1 MNYFGY
7 LLQFS
12 NWTVISINAY
22 LKQYD
27 CTPTGVHL
35 SIQAIKLHELLL
47 CFTEARF
54 LTSHLLILFV
64 VGRRYILILL
74 FNYLKYGCTP
84 TGVHL

>member
-12 NWTVISINAY
+12 DWLVLISINAY

-27 CTPTGVHL
+27 CTHTGVHL
-35 SIQAIKLHELLL
+35 LIQTMKLHELLL
-47 CFTEARF
+47 CFTEAKF

-64 VGRRYILILL
+64 VEKNKSLFCYLII
-74 FNYLKYGCTP
+74 
-84 TGVHL
+84 